1 MPKFIIETVSIH
13 RLRYA
18 VEAADGRYIPD
29 DSYNEIDYFNARLA
43 SKKGRIDL
51 KELGQKHI
59 GEYVTSFRKA
69 TDDEIVDAFFQD
81 SRYLKEHPEKWNKEH
96 ILTNFVMNIEE

>member
-18 VEAADGRYIPD
+18 VEAD
-29 DSYNEIDYFNARLA
+29 DSVFAVVDFNAKLA
-43 SKKGRIDL
+43 SVGQGSPLDDDL

-59 GEYVTSFRKA
+59 GEYVTSYRKA
-69 TDDEIVDAFFQD
+69 TDDEIVEAFFED
-81 SRYLKEHPEKWNKEH
+81 SPYLKNHPEKWNKEH
-96 ILTNFVMNIEE
+96 ILANFVLKTDE

>member
-18 VEAADGRYIPD
+18 VEAD
-29 DSYNEIDYFNARLA
+29 DSDFAIHEFNARLNFDD
-43 SKKGRIDL
+43 GL

-69 TDDEIVDAFFQD
+69 TDDEIVEAFFQD